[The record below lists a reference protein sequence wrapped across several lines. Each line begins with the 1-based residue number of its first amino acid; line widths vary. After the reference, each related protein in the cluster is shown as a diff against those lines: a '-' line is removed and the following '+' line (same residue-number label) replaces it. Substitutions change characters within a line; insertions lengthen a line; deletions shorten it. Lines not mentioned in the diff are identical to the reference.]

1 MPVDVELLGTNVTK
15 LYPRKTMKLLSYF
28 TLFTFLFA
36 ATSCLNQEEG
46 QFIPGVNGPKINI
59 QDGKILLSIELE
71 KIDLGTGVTL
81 PMPKMKNSSI
91 TVGPSMSGD
100 GTFGGTLIQ
109 VAFDLKDVE
118 SDHFKVV
125 DPQLLPDGRPFP
137 FLIDGTLPALAVNIP
152 KAKNMTFYASKNV
165 FGFFLPIKLPK
176 EFTISVHY
184 RIKINGKNY
193 GIVSLIHPDQQGE
206 GAGVVAL
213 LTLKD
218 VRESKELKK
227 LLELSKKHKNVLF

>member
-1 MPVDVELLGTNVTK
+1 
-15 LYPRKTMKLLSYF
+15 MKLLSYF

-46 QFIPGVNGPKINI
+46 QFIPGVNGPKVNI
-59 QDGKILLSIELE
+59 QDGKILLSMELE
-71 KIDLGTGVTL
+71 KIDLGTGLTL
-81 PMPKMKNSSI
+81 PMPKMQNSTI
-91 TVGPSMSGD
+91 TLGPTMNPD

-118 SDHFKVV
+118 SDEFRVV
-125 DPQLLPDGRPFP
+125 DPQLLPDGRTFP
-137 FLIDGTLPALAVNIP
+137 FLIDGTLPALAVNVP

-165 FGFFLPIKLPK
+165 FGFFLPIRVPK
-176 EFTISVHY
+176 EFTVSVHY

-206 GAGVVAL
+206 GGGVVAL

-227 LLELSKKHKNVLF
+227 LLKLSKKYKNVIY

>member
-1 MPVDVELLGTNVTK
+1 
-15 LYPRKTMKLLSYF
+15 MKLLSYF

-46 QFIPGVNGPKINI
+46 QFIPGVNGPKVNV
-59 QDGKILLSIELE
+59 QNGKILLSMELE
-71 KIDLGTGVTL
+71 KIDLGAGATL

-91 TVGPSMSGD
+91 TVGPSMSDD

-109 VAFDLKDVE
+109 VAFDLNDIE

-137 FLIDGTLPALAVNIP
+137 FLIDGTLPALAVQVP
-152 KAKNMTFYASKNV
+152 KAKNMTFYASTNV

-176 EFTISVHY
+176 EFNVSVHY

-193 GIVSLIHPDQQGE
+193 GIVSLIHPDEQGE

-218 VRESKELKK
+218 VRESDDLKK
-227 LLELSKKHKNVLF
+227 LLKLSKKHKNVLF

>member
-1 MPVDVELLGTNVTK
+1 
-15 LYPRKTMKLLSYF
+15 MKLLSYF

-46 QFIPGVNGPKINI
+46 QFIPGVNGPKVNV
-59 QDGKILLSIELE
+59 QNGKILLSVELE
-71 KIDLGTGVTL
+71 RVDLGVGATL
-81 PMPKMKNSSI
+81 PIPKMANSSI
-91 TVGPSMSGD
+91 TVGPSMGGD
-100 GTFGGTLIQ
+100 GSFGGTMIQ
-109 VAFDLKDVE
+109 VAFDVNDVE
-118 SDHFKVV
+118 SDFFDVV

-137 FLIDGTLPALAVNIP
+137 FLIDGALPAIAVTVP

-176 EFTISVHY
+176 EFTVDVHY

-193 GIVSLIHPDQQGE
+193 GIVSLIHPDPQ
-206 GAGVVAL
+206 GAGAGLVAL

-227 LLELSKKHKNVLF
+227 LLKLSKKHKDVLF